1 MAAKLTSREKN
12 LLLLCVAVLVVMLGM
27 ILAKQF
33 LDRRKVAEEKIVAL
47 QRQKLE
53 NDGWAKEQPFW
64 EKRRLW
70 LAEKMPGT
78 ESLGRAQGQ
87 LLEDIQNDA
96 LEWGFIAEQ
105 PTLPPLAAT
114 SNATSYREVTVS
126 VRLRGDQTTVLSWLA
141 TLQSPEKFQAV
152 RDLQIEIDTRAREKT
167 PQVIC
172 NLTLARWFKPESGV

>member
-1 MAAKLTSREKN
+1 MATKLTSREKN
-12 LLLLCVAVLVVMLGM
+12 LLLLCVAVLVVMTGM

-33 LDRRKVAEEKIVAL
+33 LDRRKVAQEKIVSL
-47 QRQKLE
+47 QRQKME

-70 LAEKMPGT
+70 LTEKMPNT
-78 ESLGRAQGQ
+78 DSLGRAQGQ

-96 LEWGFIAEQ
+96 LDWGIIAEQ
-105 PTLPPLAAT
+105 PTLPPLAST
-114 SNATSYREVTVS
+114 PNSSFREVTVS

-152 RDLQIEIDTRAREKT
+152 RELQIEIDSRAREKT